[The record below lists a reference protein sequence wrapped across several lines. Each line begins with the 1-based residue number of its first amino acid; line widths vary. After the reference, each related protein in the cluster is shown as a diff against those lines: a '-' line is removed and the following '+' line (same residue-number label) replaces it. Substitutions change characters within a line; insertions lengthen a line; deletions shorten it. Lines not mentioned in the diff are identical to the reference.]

1 MPVSLDLIT
10 AQSLNPTIVQ
20 AIKLIGM
27 PQAEFEQYVYA
38 SVRDNPFFDTDSF
51 EYLPRKNLGGY
62 PAYSATEVIED
73 TAEAYDEK
81 DTLYFDIKTQLFTRP
96 ESDRVKKNALLLAG
110 YLDERAYIG
119 ADDFADFCALY
130 GKTAGESALRLLQS
144 LSPCGIAARDL
155 GECICI
161 QLRAMPE
168 NTLLA
173 EKIALGFLP
182 QLAKKQY
189 KKIAESLQVQTQD
202 VEKAA
207 AVIRRTN
214 PRPASAYNTSFRPHY
229 VEPDFIFNESGE
241 LTMNRRLSSSLKIN
255 YDYADSIAGS
265 CDAQAGEYLKE
276 RLKAAEELM
285 NSIELRNRTVYAC
298 AAEIVRFQHDFFAEP
313 NERKI
318 KALTRRRIAHRLNL
332 SESTVCRAVKDK
344 YIQTKEEV
352 YPLSYFF
359 AKAVDNTAD
368 DAFSSYTAKRVI
380 RELIAGEDKKS
391 PLSDEKI
398 VQLLKAQGVSL
409 SRRAINKYRQ
419 QMNIPSSYERKC

>member
-20 AIKLIGM
+20 AMRLIGM
-27 PQAEFEQYVYA
+27 PQTDFEQYVYESA
-38 SVRDNPFFDTDSF
+38 RDNPFFDTDSF
-51 EYLPRKNLGGY
+51 EYLPRKNSGGY
-62 PAYSATEVIED
+62 PEYSAAEVIED
-73 TAEAYDEK
+73 TAAAYDEK
-81 DTLYFDIKTQLFTRP
+81 DTLYFDIKTQLLTRP
-96 ESDRVKKNALLLAG
+96 ESEREKQNALRLAG

-119 ADDFADFCALY
+119 AEDFADFCALY
-130 GKTAGESALRLLQS
+130 GKPAGERALKLLQS

-173 EKIALGFLP
+173 EKIASGFLP
-182 QLAKKQY
+182 QLAKKHY
-189 KKIAESLQVQTQD
+189 KKIAESLQVQTQA
-202 VEKAA
+202 VEEAA

-229 VEPDFIFNESGE
+229 VEPDFILGENGE
-241 LTMNRRLSSSLKIN
+241 LTMNRGPSSSLKIN
-255 YDYADSIAGS
+255 YDYAAGIAGS
-265 CDAQAGEYLKE
+265 CDAQTGEYLKE
-276 RLKAAEELM
+276 RLKAAEELL

-298 AAEIVRFQHDFFAEP
+298 AAELVRCQHDFFAEP

-318 KALTRRRIAHRLNL
+318 KPLTRGMIARSLNL

-344 YIQTKEEV
+344 YIRTKEKV

-359 AKAVDNTAD
+359 AKAVDNTAG
-368 DAFSSYTAKRVI
+368 DAFSSYTAKSVI

-398 VQLLKAQGVSL
+398 VRLLKAQGVSL
-409 SRRAINKYRQ
+409 SRRAVNKYRQ